1 MGLITMLFIILIIN
15 INTFQRNQDRIES
28 KLNRI
33 IENFGVSE
41 TALEEIS
48 DELKAELIKLV
59 EANREIKAIK
69 KLRYTTG
76 MGLKEAKDYVDSLC
90 IVSDKLQ
97 WRFIDDNKKG

>member
-15 INTFQRNQDRIES
+15 INTFQRNQDRIDS

-59 EANREIKAIK
+59 EANRKIKAIK
-69 KLRYTTG
+69 KLKDTTG
-76 MGLKEAKDYVDSLC
+76 MGLKEAKDYVDSL
-90 IVSDKLQ
+90 
-97 WRFIDDNKKG
+97 